1 MKEMSKL
8 KVHEY
13 QAKEIFKRGGIPVPE
28 SSIAET
34 PKEAQIAAQKINKS
48 VALKSQ
54 VLVGG
59 RGKAGGIKFAD
70 NPSKAYKISEVLFR
84 THIYGEKVEKILVEK
99 KLDIQSEFYISVAVD
114 RSAKKPLIMASIE
127 GGVNIEDVAMKTPE
141 KIYKFHVEP
150 LEEFL
155 PYQAREIARKMGVP
169 NNLLSKF
176 GGVIWKL
183 YQVFLKCDAQ
193 IAEINPLVLT
203 SEGLIA
209 ADAKL
214 NLDDDALYRHH
225 DLIRIPSKPKEEF
238 AYVKL
243 DGNIAVIGNGAG
255 LTLSGMDLLN
265 IYGGKPATFLD
276 IGGGA
281 SQKNITR
288 ALNLVISNPD
298 VKVVFLN
305 VLGGITRADD
315 VAKGVISVLRESKRH
330 IPIII
335 RLTGTNEEE
344 GQRILTDAGVSFE
357 TSMEAAARKAVEICN
372 EMK

>member
-1 MKEMSKL
+1 MKI
-8 KVHEY
+8 HEY
-13 QAKEIFKRGGIPVPE
+13 QAKELFKSGGIPVPE
-28 SSIAET
+28 GSIAET
-34 PKEAQIAAQKINKS
+34 AKEAQIVTQAINKS

-70 NPSKAYKISEVLFR
+70 NPLKTYQIADVLLKKNI
-84 THIYGEKVEKILVEK
+84 HGEKVEKILVEE
-99 KLDIQSEFYISVAVD
+99 KLNIQKEFYISVAVD
-114 RSAKKPLIMASIE
+114 RSAKKPLVMASSE
-127 GGVNIEDVAMKTPE
+127 GGVDIEDVAIKTPE

-155 PYQAREIARKMGVP
+155 PYQAREIARKVRIP

-176 GGVIWKL
+176 GGIIWKL
-183 YQVFLKCDAQ
+183 YQVFLECDAQ

-203 SEGLIA
+203 NEGLIA

-214 NLDDDALYRHH
+214 DLDDDALFRHQ
-225 DLIRIPSKPKEEF
+225 DLIKLPNKPKDEF

-255 LTLSGMDLLN
+255 LTLSGMDLLKL
-265 IYGGKPATFLD
+265 YGGKPATFLD

-281 SQKNITR
+281 SQKNITK
-288 ALNLVISNPD
+288 ALNLVISNPN
-298 VKVVFLN
+298 VKVIFLN

-315 VAKGVISVLRESKRH
+315 VAKGVISIMKESERQ

-357 TSMEAAARKAVEICN
+357 TSMEAAAKKAVEICN
-372 EMK
+372 KMN